1 MPTQEERLTI
11 VEQSVT
17 ILQKGMRDIN
27 HNSTILLGV
36 VSEQGKDIREIKA
49 RLVDMSERLDI
60 FEQST
65 NAHFEMQG
73 KQIEANSK
81 QIEANTRQLE
91 ANSKQIEANTRQ
103 LEANSKQIEANTKL
117 LAEHSEIL
125 AEHGKILAKHSEM
138 LAEHGEIL
146 AKHSEMLAE
155 HGRKLDQILLIL
167 NTLVSRL
174 DQGQA

>member
-1 MPTQEERLTI
+1 MPTQEERLTT

-49 RLVDMSERLDI
+49 RLADMSERLDM

-81 QIEANTRQLE
+81 QIEANT
-91 ANSKQIEANTRQ
+91 
-103 LEANSKQIEANTKL
+103 KL
-117 LAEHSEIL
+117 LAEHSEIF
-125 AEHGKILAKHSEM
+125 
-138 LAEHGEIL
+138 AEHGEIL
-146 AKHSEMLAE
+146 AKHSEILAD

-167 NTLVSRL
+167 NTLVSKL
-174 DQGQA
+174 DQGQV

>member
-49 RLVDMSERLDI
+49 RLADMSERLDM

-81 QIEANTRQLE
+81 QIEANT
-91 ANSKQIEANTRQ
+91 
-103 LEANSKQIEANTKL
+103 KL
-117 LAEHSEIL
+117 LAEHSEIF
-125 AEHGKILAKHSEM
+125 
-138 LAEHGEIL
+138 AEHGEIL
-146 AKHSEMLAE
+146 AKHSEILAD

-167 NTLVSRL
+167 NTLVSKL
-174 DQGQA
+174 DQGQV

>member
-73 KQIEANSK
+73 KQIEAN
-81 QIEANTRQLE
+81 T
-91 ANSKQIEANTRQ
+91 
-103 LEANSKQIEANTKL
+103 KQIEANTKL

-125 AEHGKILAKHSEM
+125 ADHGA
-138 LAEHGEIL
+138 
-146 AKHSEMLAE
+146 
-155 HGRKLDQILLIL
+155 KLDQILLIL
-167 NTLVSRL
+167 NKLVSRL

>member
-91 ANSKQIEANTRQ
+91 ANSKQIEANT
-103 LEANSKQIEANTKL
+103 KL

>member
-1 MPTQEERLTI
+1 MPTQEERLTT

-27 HNSTILLGV
+27 HNATILREV

-49 RLVDMSERLDI
+49 RLADMSERLDM

-73 KQIEANSK
+73 KQIAANSK

-91 ANSKQIEANTRQ
+91 VNGKQIEANTRQ
-103 LEANSKQIEANTKL
+103 LEVNGKQIEANTKL
-117 LAEHSEIL
+117 LAEHSKILATHSEIL
-125 AEHGKILAKHSEM
+125 ADHGA
-138 LAEHGEIL
+138 
-146 AKHSEMLAE
+146 
-155 HGRKLDQILLIL
+155 KLDRILLIL
-167 NTLVSRL
+167 ETLVNKSN
-174 DQGQA
+174 QN

>member
-1 MPTQEERLTI
+1 MPTQEERLTT

-49 RLVDMSERLDI
+49 RLADMSERLDI

-73 KQIEANSK
+73 KRI
-81 QIEANTRQLE
+81 
-91 ANSKQIEANTRQ
+91 
-103 LEANSKQIEANTKL
+103 EANSKQIEANTKL

-125 AEHGKILAKHSEM
+125 AEHSKILAKHSEI

-146 AKHSEMLAE
+146 AKHSEILAD

>member
-49 RLVDMSERLDI
+49 RLADMSERLDM

-73 KQIEANSK
+73 KQIEANTK
-81 QIEANTRQLE
+81 QLGV
-91 ANSKQIEANTRQ
+91 NSKQIEANTRQ
-103 LEANSKQIEANTKL
+103 LEVNSKQIEANTKL

-125 AEHGKILAKHSEM
+125 AEHS
-138 LAEHGEIL
+138 EIL
-146 AKHSEMLAE
+146 AD
-155 HGRKLDQILLIL
+155 HGAKLDQILLIL

>member
-1 MPTQEERLTI
+1 MPTQEERLII

-49 RLVDMSERLDI
+49 RLADMSERLDM

-65 NAHFEMQG
+65 SAHFEMQG

-91 ANSKQIEANTRQ
+91 ALNKQV
-103 LEANSKQIEANTKL
+103 EANSKL
-117 LAEHSEIL
+117 LAEHSGIL
-125 AEHGKILAKHSEM
+125 ATHS
-138 LAEHGEIL
+138 EIL
-146 AKHSEMLAE
+146 AKHSEILAD
-155 HGRKLDQILLIL
+155 HGTKLDRILLIL
-167 NTLVSRL
+167 ETLVNKSN
-174 DQGQA
+174 QN